1 MNKYSLIN
9 KANREAGISRHLSEF
24 VFDFIITQIKNQIS
38 EQKYFFADYLGE
50 FIVERRKMETR
61 EDYKLNALVL
71 IPPKDKIVFKFFG
84 DNPVESKTFGGLEIV
99 KSAAKE
105 FSISEDKVYEF
116 YISLF
121 KEISKAVLKGKNVNI
136 SEFGK
141 FRLKNDKVKYSPARK
156 FAKEI
161 NFNFCDLK
169 QSVVKYFEAPV
180 TAVAEKEETPLQT
193 EKEIVEESPESIEAV
208 SEKEE
213 IVTDEIYP
221 VEEEFIPP
229 VPDYIPPESFYEK
242 EEKKEFKEPT
252 EEPWMKAE
260 PTFIPEIKPGLKSLE
275 EPFYIFDDFDVKVEP
290 QIIKERKEKTE
301 TLEKEE
307 IFEPITPEENI
318 EPIAQE
324 EVIEPITQEETIEP
338 DIIREVITEKQPLE
352 EPPVVFENIN
362 IKEEPQI
369 IKEPVVTETVET
381 PVVEEPEPV
390 EKTAEAEEIISEE
403 ELFEEDFRKSEE
415 RFEREREEFEKYLEG
430 KEAVPPS
437 IKFESYTKPIEYEEQ
452 PEEKISM
459 PEFSLD
465 NQSESEKQKL
475 EEEYQA
481 TIQKFQ
487 EERRKLEEELDRLM
501 KSDIP
506 LPEIKPAVTSRQAE
520 EETGKEEKT
529 IFSESDLSNLDVWD
543 DDIDPSDIGDG
554 KQKKDDDEDFPKSM
568 NDIFSKL

>member
-9 KANREAGISRHLSEF
+9 KANRDAGISRHLSEF
-24 VFDFIITQIKNQIS
+24 VFDYIITQIKNQIS

-61 EDYKLNALVL
+61 EDYNLNALVL
-71 IPPKDKIVFKFFG
+71 IPPKDKIVFKFSG
-84 DNPVESKTFGGLEIV
+84 ENQVESKTFGGLEIV

-141 FRLKNDKVKYSPARK
+141 FRIKNDKVKYSPTRK

-169 QSVVKYFEAPV
+169 QSIVKYFEAPV
-180 TAVAEKEETPLQT
+180 PTAVEKEESPVQP
-193 EKEIVEESPESIEAV
+193 EKEIVEESIEPEEAV

-213 IVTDEIYP
+213 IITEEIYP

-229 VPDYIPPESFYEK
+229 IPDYLPPESFYEK
-242 EEKKEFKEPT
+242 EEKKEIIEPA

-260 PTFIPEIKPGLKSLE
+260 PTFIPEIKPELKPFE
-275 EPFYIFDDFDVKVEP
+275 EPFHIFDDFDVKVEP
-290 QIIKERKEKTE
+290 QIIKERKEKAE
-301 TLEKEE
+301 TTEKEE
-307 IFEPITPEENI
+307 IFKPITY
-318 EPIAQE
+318 
-324 EVIEPITQEETIEP
+324 EETIEP
-338 DIIREVITEKQPLE
+338 DIIQKVITEKLPLE
-352 EPPVVFENIN
+352 EPPVVFEDYNL
-362 IKEEPQI
+362 KEEPQI
-369 IKEPVVTETVET
+369 IKEPVVTKSVET
-381 PVVEEPEPV
+381 PIAEEPEPA
-390 EKTAEAEEIISEE
+390 EKTTETEISEE
-403 ELFEEDFRKSEE
+403 KLFEEDFRKSEE
-415 RFEREREEFEKYLEG
+415 RFEREREDFEKYLER
-430 KEAVPPS
+430 KETLPPS
-437 IKFESYTKPIEYEEQ
+437 IKFESYTKSSEYEEP
-452 PEEKISM
+452 PEEKVSM
-459 PEFSLD
+459 PEFSFD

-487 EERRKLEEELDRLM
+487 EERRKIEEELDRLM
-501 KSDIP
+501 RSDIP
-506 LPEIKPAVTSRQAE
+506 LPEIKPTVTYRQAE
-520 EETGKEEKT
+520 EETKKEEKHEFT
-529 IFSESDLSNLDVWD
+529 KSDLSDLDVWD
-543 DDIDPSDIGDG
+543 DDVDPSDIGDENR
-554 KQKKDDDEDFPKSM
+554 KKDDDEDFPKSM